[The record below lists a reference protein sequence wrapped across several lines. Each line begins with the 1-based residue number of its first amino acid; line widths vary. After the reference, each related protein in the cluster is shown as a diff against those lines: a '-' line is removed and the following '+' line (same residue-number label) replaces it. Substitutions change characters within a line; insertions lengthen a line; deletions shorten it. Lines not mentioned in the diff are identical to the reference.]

1 MKTNVYVLAGG
12 KSTEHEISLISA
24 TAIANSMDREK
35 YEVFGI
41 YITPDGVWVDCGKL
55 EKTIESPEEW
65 KRSSSATPGESIGEF
80 FKRFNYHEKSIVLP
94 ALHGTN
100 GEDGKIQGLFEAADI
115 PYTGNGVLS
124 SAVGMD
130 KSVMKDLFA
139 RAGIDQAKYLYF
151 TRYDYENHPS
161 EVLER
166 VEREIPYPVF
176 VKPSNNGSSVGISR
190 AEDRKGLEQS
200 IALALKY
207 DRIVLVEEEIRG
219 REIQISVLGNDE
231 PKASVP
237 GEFIMERPFFDY
249 EAKYIEKKI
258 IPVVPARMTD
268 ETMAKMRETAVFAY
282 KTLRCNGLA
291 RVDFFILEDESF
303 KVCEINTMPGFTA
316 MSFTPVLW
324 GHTDGTTYAGVVE
337 KLIALGFESYEKK
350 NDISVKRS

>member
-24 TAIANSMDREK
+24 TAIANSLNREE
-35 YEVFGI
+35 YGVFGT
-41 YITPDGVWVDCGKL
+41 YISPEGVWVDCGKL
-55 EKTIESPEEW
+55 DKTIASPEEW
-65 KRSSSATPGESIGEF
+65 KRTSSATPGESVGEF
-80 FKRFNYHEKSIVLP
+80 LKRFRYDERSIVLP

-100 GEDGKIQGLFEAADI
+100 GEDGKIQGLLEAADI

-130 KSVMKDLFA
+130 KSVMKTLFA
-139 RAGIDQAKYLYF
+139 HAGIDQAKFLYF
-151 TRYDYENHPS
+151 TAFDYEKNPS
-161 EVLER
+161 EVLLRIEK
-166 VEREIPYPVF
+166 ELPYPVF

-190 AEDRKGLEQS
+190 AEDRASLENS

-249 EAKYIEKKI
+249 EAKYLDKKI
-258 IPVVPARMTD
+258 IPVVPARMSD
-268 ETMAKMRETAVFAY
+268 ETMAKMRATAVEAY
-282 KTLRCNGLA
+282 KTLHCNGLA

-303 KVCEINTMPGFTA
+303 KICEINTMPGFTA

-337 KLIALGFESYEKK
+337 KLIALGFETYEKK
-350 NDISVKRS
+350 TGLSVKR